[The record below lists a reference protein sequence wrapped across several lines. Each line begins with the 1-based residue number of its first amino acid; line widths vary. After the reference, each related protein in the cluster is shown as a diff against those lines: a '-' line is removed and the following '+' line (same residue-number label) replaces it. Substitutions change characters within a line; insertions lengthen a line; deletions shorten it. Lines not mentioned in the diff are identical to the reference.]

1 MLLTDFERFFEPFWD
16 IPRYRYRGARR
27 RIDFPPFNVW
37 LSDDRAVITTE
48 LPGLNPE
55 DIELSVIGKVVT
67 LKGTRKADQLNNGES
82 YHRRERWYGNFTKS
96 IELPFNIENQK
107 VTANFA
113 RGILKITLPRAEAEK
128 PKKIEIRSE

>member
-1 MLLTDFERFFEPFWD
+1 MLLTEFDRFFEPFWGM
-16 IPRYRYRGARR
+16 PRYRQRGVRR

-37 LSDDRAVITTE
+37 LSDEKAVITTE

-67 LKGTRKADQLNNGES
+67 LKGTRKADDFKNGES
-82 YHRRERWYGNFTKS
+82 YHRRERWHGSFTKS

-113 RGILKITLPRAEAEK
+113 KGILKITLPRAEAEK